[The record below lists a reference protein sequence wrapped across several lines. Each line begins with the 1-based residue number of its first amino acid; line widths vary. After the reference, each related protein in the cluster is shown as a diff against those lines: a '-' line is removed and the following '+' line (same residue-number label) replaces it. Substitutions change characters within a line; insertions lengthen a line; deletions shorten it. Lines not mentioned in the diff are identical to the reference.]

1 MSDKNPPAPGFQYS
15 LTNLKPAEPVHK
27 VTLTFPDGAKRDYPK
42 STTGLE
48 IAKGISP
55 SLAKRTVAMAL
66 DGVLADLNDPIEDDA
81 KIELVNRDDPRAL
94 ELIRHDAAHVLAEA
108 VQALWPGT
116 QVTIGPV
123 IENGFYYDFFRN
135 EPFTPEDFAAIEKK
149 MREIIARDKPF
160 TKEVWDREKTKQVF
174 RDKGE
179 NFKVEL
185 VDAIPGNEPIKIYFQ
200 GDWFDL
206 CRGPH
211 MTSTGK
217 IGNAFKLMK
226 VAGAYWRGDS
236 NNPMLTRIYGTA
248 FGKQEEL
255 DAYLKQIEEAEKRD
269 HRKLGRELDLFH
281 FQEEGPGVVFWHPKG
296 WTIFQALIAYMRRRL
311 SGDYSEVNAPQI
323 LDKVLWETSGHW
335 DWYRENMFAA
345 QSAGDEAEDKRWFAL
360 KPMNCPGHVQIFKH
374 GLKSYRDLPLRLA
387 EFGVVHRYEPSGA
400 MHGLMRV
407 RGFTQ
412 DDAHVFCT
420 EAQLAEECLKINELI
435 LTTYADFGFE
445 GELTV
450 KLSTRPE
457 KRVGADE
464 MWDHAERVMATV
476 LSEIEANSHNQ
487 RIKTAINPGEGAFY
501 GPKFEY
507 VLRDAIGRDWQCG
520 TTQVDFNLPGRFG
533 AFYIDA
539 DGSKKTP
546 VMVHRAICGS
556 MERFIGI
563 LIEHYAG
570 NFPLWLAPIQAVVT
584 TITSEGD
591 EYAKVVAAAARRAG
605 LRVEIDLRNEK
616 INYKVR
622 EHSLAKIPALLVV
635 GKKEAETHS
644 VSVRR
649 LGSDGQKV
657 MATDE
662 AIAALVDEA
671 TPPDVKRARSVA

>member
-1 MSDKNPPAPGFQYS
+1 MAEHRSESGFVYGI
-15 LTNLKPAEPVHK
+15 TNLKPVESMR
-27 VTLTFPDGAKRDYPK
+27 VTVTFPDGAKREFARG
-42 STTGLE
+42 TTGLD

-66 DGVLADLNDPIEDDA
+66 DGVLADLADPIENDA
-81 KIELVNRDDPRAL
+81 KIEFVSRDDPRAL
-94 ELIRHDAAHVLAEA
+94 ELIRHDCAHVLAEA

-149 MREIIARDKPF
+149 MREIVAKDAPF
-160 TKEVWDREKTKQVF
+160 TKDVWDREKTKQVF

-179 NFKVEL
+179 AFKVEL
-185 VDAIPGNEPIKIYFQ
+185 VDAIPGDEPIKIYYQ

-217 IGNAFKLMK
+217 VGNAFKLMK

-248 FGKQEEL
+248 FAKQEEL
-255 DAYLKQIEEAEKRD
+255 DAYLKQLEEAEKRD
-269 HRKLGRELDLFH
+269 HRRLGRELDLFH
-281 FQEEGPGVVFWHPKG
+281 FQEEGPGVVFWHAKG
-296 WTIFQALIAYMRRRL
+296 WTLFQAIVSYMRRRL
-311 SGDYSEVNAPQI
+311 AGTYDEVNAPQM

-335 DWYRENMFAA
+335 GWYRENMFAA
-345 QSAGDEAEDKRWFAL
+345 QSAGDEAEDKRWFAI
-360 KPMNCPGHVQIFKH
+360 KPMNCPGHVQIYKH
-374 GLKSYRDLPLRLA
+374 GLKSYRDLPIRLA
-387 EFGVVHRYEPSGA
+387 EFGIVHRYEPSGA

-420 EAQLAEECLKINELI
+420 EDQLAAECLRINDLI
-435 LTTYADFGFE
+435 MSTYTDFGFD

-457 KRVGADE
+457 KRVGSDAA
-464 MWDHAERVMATV
+464 WDHAERIMGEV
-476 LSEIEANSHNQ
+476 LERIAKQNN

-520 TTQVDFNLPGRFG
+520 TTQVDFNLPERFG

-556 MERFIGI
+556 MERFTGI
-563 LIEHYAG
+563 LIEHFAG
-570 NFPLWLAPIQAVVT
+570 HFPLWLAPTQAIVT

-591 EYAKVVAAAARRAG
+591 EYAKQVLAAVRRAG
-605 LRVEIDLRNEK
+605 LRANIDLRNEK

-635 GKKEAETHS
+635 GKKEAEQQS
-644 VSVRR
+644 VSIRR
-649 LGSDGQKV
+649 LGSDKQQV
-657 MATDE
+657 LPLTE

-671 TPPDVKRARSVA
+671 TPPDMKRANELT